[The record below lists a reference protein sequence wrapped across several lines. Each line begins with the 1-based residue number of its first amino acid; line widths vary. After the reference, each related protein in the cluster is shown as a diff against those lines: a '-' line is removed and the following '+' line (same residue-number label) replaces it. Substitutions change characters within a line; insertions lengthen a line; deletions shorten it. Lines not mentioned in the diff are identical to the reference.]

1 MQYLRTLQ
9 VQDVGMQGS
18 WGRGEGAG
26 NDLDEYSSKLT
37 ERENMG
43 KFQCKLCGKIS
54 MSKSKAFNH
63 VENIH
68 FPGYYEYECDQCG
81 EKFGTKNKWA
91 QHRTLMQHSNK
102 KWK

>member
-9 VQDVGMQGS
+9 VQDDGMQGS
-18 WGRGEGAG
+18 WGRGGG
-26 NDLDEYSSKLT
+26 NDLDGYSSKLT
-37 ERENMG
+37 EGENMG

-54 MSKSKAFNH
+54 KTKVEAFRH

-81 EKFGTKNKWA
+81 EKFETRNKWSK
-91 QHRTLMQHSNK
+91 HRTLKQHSSK
-102 KWK
+102 K